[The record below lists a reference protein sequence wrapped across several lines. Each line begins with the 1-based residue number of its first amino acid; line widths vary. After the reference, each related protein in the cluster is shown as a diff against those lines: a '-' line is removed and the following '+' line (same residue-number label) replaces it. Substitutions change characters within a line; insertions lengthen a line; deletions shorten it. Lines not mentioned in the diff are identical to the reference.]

1 MEITFGKPYWEDGDI
16 REFDPAR
23 DDAEYV
29 WHRDKEHRKI
39 TVLEGEGW
47 QFQFNGNLPF
57 ELKYDH
63 KFEIPQGM
71 YHRIIKGKT
80 DLVLKIEKDEKL

>member
-1 MEITFGKPYWEDGDI
+1 MEISSGRPYVDAGELSTFSTNVLDTELGW
-16 REFDPAR
+16 R
-23 DDAEYV
+23 
-29 WHRDKEHRKI
+29 RDKEHRKI

-57 ELKYDH
+57 ELKYDY

>member
-1 MEITFGKPYWEDGDI
+1 MQPYKDEKKEGKKIRTFSAKVES
-16 REFDPAR
+16 E
-23 DDAEYV
+23 ELV

-57 ELKYDH
+57 ELKHDY